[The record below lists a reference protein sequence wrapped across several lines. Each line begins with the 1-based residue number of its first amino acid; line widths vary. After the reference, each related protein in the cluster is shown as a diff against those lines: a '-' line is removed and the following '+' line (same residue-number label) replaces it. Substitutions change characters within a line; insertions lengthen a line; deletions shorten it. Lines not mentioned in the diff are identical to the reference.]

1 MTASR
6 PYLPSVVPAA
16 LAALTFFVSS
26 SAMADLCFPPPTFV
40 PGLYGPPAWQTGSQ
54 LRTDLNEPRWAA
66 SPLTGFPSDSS
77 ANNGV
82 VRMMTDAGGTKLYV
96 SMQTAYDPGIVS
108 SQDKVFFGISETSG
122 GSNDLARAVMI
133 RLRTGAAAGG
143 FVLSNQFT
151 DYSYDA
157 NAVPPATTWT
167 NVSTPPTWVIDAAS
181 WSNEPAGSS
190 TRWGINFVVD
200 LAALGITPTD
210 TFRLAFGMAI
220 RNETDG
226 TDHWSYSP
234 AAALPGGVV
243 TPFGP
248 SGNFLT
254 TPTAWAA
261 ASAASAGCAGGI
273 TLDSSQI
280 WTNNPVDSDIDLTDG
295 HVNVFSAQPSF
306 GSVPVAAGTVLGEF
320 RIANWGTVADPNAGW
335 LPIPGAT
342 GLSNAGTTGLIQF
355 TCPANS
361 GGQTCGMATPAT
373 KHQCVQVRLNHGL
386 GYNQNNAPITTASAY
401 RNMDFVPLSTDE
413 REAEVSLAGLPATA
427 SGQRDVYLY
436 VHAHNLPEHGQEQKS
451 LPHKDMATTL
461 RNFLAAPQPGVQV
474 RNAREAGAL
483 LNDVK
488 KKQVADARA
497 RGKQEQP
504 GAGVPG
510 KLPVPGV
517 DKLPSLITDEQAL
530 RKVWP
535 SYEVKPYYDSGTTS
549 VEDKNTY
556 KVLVPMP
563 TFHMFFW
570 HDGELYGFS
579 HDLEMVSG
587 GTLTEVRKPTK
598 DVVGLYKLTMA
609 ASGVA
614 RLKTSVTAHETPPT
628 KPPEP
633 PVEQRCPV
641 CEKAEAD
648 HGHCHCSMPGYGSGG
663 DRAWL
668 LALLAL
674 AGVLLR
680 RWTSGR
686 GRPA

>member
-6 PYLPSVVPAA
+6 FTLPSVVPAA
-16 LAALTFFVSS
+16 LAALTSLVSP
-26 SAMADLCFPPPTFV
+26 SAMADLCFPPPTSV

-66 SPLTGFPSDSS
+66 SPLTGFASDSS
-77 ANNGV
+77 SNNGV

-96 SMQTAYDPGIVS
+96 SMQTAYDPDSVS

-122 GSNDLARAVMI
+122 ASNDLARAVTI
-133 RLRTGAAAGG
+133 RLRTGAPANG
-143 FVLSNQFT
+143 FILSNQFT
-151 DYSYDA
+151 SYSYD
-157 NAVPPATTWT
+157 VGATPQWS
-167 NVSTPPTWVIDAAS
+167 NVSTPPTWVLDAAS
-181 WSNEPAGSS
+181 WSNESSGSP

-200 LAALGITPTD
+200 LAALGIAPTD
-210 TFRLAFGMAI
+210 PFRVAFGMAI
-220 RNETDG
+220 RNETAI
-226 TDHWSYSP
+226 TDHWSYTP

-243 TPFGP
+243 TLFGP

-261 ASAASAGCAGGI
+261 ASAASAGCVDGI
-273 TLDSSQI
+273 TLAWNQI
-280 WTNNPVDSDIDLTDG
+280 STNNPVDSEIDTAAG
-295 HVNVFSAQPSF
+295 FVNVFSAQPSF
-306 GSVPVAAGTVLGEF
+306 GDVAVAAGTVLGEF
-320 RIANWGTVADPNAGW
+320 RIANWGTIADPNAGW
-335 LPIPGAT
+335 LPIPSAT
-342 GLSNAGTTGLIQF
+342 GLPNAVTTGLIQF

-386 GYNQNNAPITTASAY
+386 GYNQNNAPITTAASY

-413 REAEVSLAGLPATA
+413 REAEISLAGLPATA
-427 SGQRDVYLY
+427 SGKRDVYLY
-436 VHAHNLPEHGQEQKS
+436 VHAHNLSEVGASQQI
-451 LPHKDMATTL
+451 LPHRAMATTL
-461 RNFLAAPQPGVQV
+461 RDFFAPPKPGVQV
-474 RNAREAGAL
+474 KNAREAAAHVDGL
-483 LNDVK
+483 K
-488 KKQVADARA
+488 KRQIADARA
-497 RGKQEQP
+497 RAKREQP
-504 GAGVPG
+504 GAGALAAG
-510 KLPVPGV
+510 QLPVPGP
-517 DKLPSLITDEQAL
+517 DKLPSLVTAEQAL

-563 TFHMFFW
+563 AFHMFFW

-579 HDLEMVSG
+579 HDLEVVSG
-587 GTLTEVRKPTK
+587 GTLTEVRKPTE

-614 RLKTSVTAHETPPT
+614 KLKTTVTAHETPPT
-628 KPPEP
+628 KPLEQ

-641 CEKAEAD
+641 CEKAETD
-648 HGHCHCSMPGYGSGG
+648 HGGHCHCSMPGYASGG
-663 DRAWL
+663 NWTWL
-668 LALLAL
+668 LAVLAL

-680 RWTSGR
+680 RSTSGR